1 MKFAPGQ
8 VVKLKSGGQP
18 MTVVAVYEDTIE
30 CIWVGEEGDL
40 FRETIPGV
48 ALERSYGRADGER
61 DRANEPL
68 TAESEMLGE
77 STRTRK
83 RRRRKRRRRRRR
95 GRGRRR
101 EEEDEEKLRRK
112 KRRMKSRKM
121 KTKRRICMRRPA
133 ERTQSRRPRTR
144 AASPRPEVA
153 ASERCR
159 REGLSVRI
167 YRVIAP
173 KIMAPPPIMT
183 TASRMTM

>member
-68 TAESEMLGE
+68 TAESEMLGDE
-77 STRTRK
+77 DEDDEDN
-83 RRRRKRRRRRRR
+83 
-95 GRGRRR
+95 GDDEEDEDEEDD
-101 EEEDEEKLRRK
+101 EEEDEEIEEEEEEDEIEEDEDQEEDLHAEAGRKHPEPAPPDPRGQPATRGRRK
-112 KRRMKSRKM
+112 R
-121 KTKRRICMRRPA
+121 TVPA
-133 ERTQSRRPRTR
+133 
-144 AASPRPEVA
+144 
-153 ASERCR
+153 
-159 REGLSVRI
+159 
-167 YRVIAP
+167 
-173 KIMAPPPIMT
+173 
-183 TASRMTM
+183 